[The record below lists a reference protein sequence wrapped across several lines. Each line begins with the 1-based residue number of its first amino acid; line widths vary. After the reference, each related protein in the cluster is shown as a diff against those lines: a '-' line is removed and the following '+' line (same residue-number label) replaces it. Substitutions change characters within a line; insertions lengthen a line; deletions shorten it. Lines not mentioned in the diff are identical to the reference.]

1 MGATQGLTDRRVP
14 VVRNHCQLQLPL
26 CAILKSSKNWGFSLM
41 SNPLVAVVGR
51 PNVGKSTLFNRLV
64 GKRLAIVED
73 TPGVTRDRLYA
84 PVVWK
89 GRTFTV
95 IDTGGIILN
104 ETDPLTV
111 QVRSQAEIAMDE
123 ADAILFVCDAADGI
137 TSTDQELADALRSAK
152 APVFLVVNKADNT
165 KQAQEAVEFYGLGIG
180 TVYSVSAVHGHGLAD
195 LLDDVVEQMP
205 RTVAADEDEETVRLA
220 VIGRPNVGK
229 SSLVNAILGEERV
242 IVSPIPGTT
251 RDAIDTPVE
260 RDGQKILLIDTAGI
274 RRAGKIQRSIEYYTV
289 LRAKTAIDRCH
300 VAVIVIDAFDGLT
313 DGDKRVAGFAHE
325 AGRACVIV
333 VNKWDLLE
341 PQVAQGKKATRPPM
355 LEFTE
360 MLRKQ
365 MPFLSYAPV
374 VFSSAAYRFSVS
386 EVLDTSLAAAAN
398 HAHRIPTGELNRL
411 MRDAVEAHPRILRG
425 KELKVYYATMP
436 RVQPPTVLLFVND
449 PGLLHFSYLR
459 YLENRL
465 RETYRLEG
473 TPIVI
478 RTRKAEN
485 VERTAA

>member
-1 MGATQGLTDRRVP
+1 
-14 VVRNHCQLQLPL
+14 
-26 CAILKSSKNWGFSLM
+26 M

-51 PNVGKSTLFNRLV
+51 PNVGKSTIFNRLV
-64 GKRLAIVED
+64 GKRIAIVQD

-84 PVVWK
+84 PVDWK

-104 ETDPLTV
+104 EDDPLTV
-111 QVRSQAEIAMDE
+111 QVRAQAEIAMDE
-123 ADAILFVCDAADGI
+123 ADAILFVTDAADGL
-137 TSTDQELADALRSAK
+137 TGTDQELADLLRGSK
-152 APVFLVVNKADNT
+152 APVFLVVNKADNAR
-165 KQAQEAVEFYGLGIG
+165 QAQDAVEFYALGLGE
-180 TVYSVSAVHGHGLAD
+180 VHSVSAVHGHGMAD
-195 LLDDVVEQMP
+195 LLDDVVNVLP
-205 RTVAADEDEETVRLA
+205 PDALADEDEEAVHLA

-229 SSLVNAILGEERV
+229 SSLINAILGEERV

-260 RDGQKILLIDTAGI
+260 RDGRKILLIDTAGI

-300 VAVIVIDAFDGLT
+300 VAAIVMDAADGIT

-333 VNKWDLLE
+333 VNKWDLVE
-341 PQVAQGKKATRPPM
+341 PQVAKGKKATRECM
-355 LEFTE
+355 IEFTE

-365 MPFLSYAPV
+365 MPFLSYAPI
-374 VFSSAAYRFSVS
+374 VFSAAAHKFSVS
-386 EVLDTSLAAAAN
+386 EVLDTALAAAQN

-411 MRDAVEAHPRILRG
+411 MRDATESHPRMERG
-425 KELKVYYATMP
+425 KQLKVYYSTMP

-449 PGLLHFSYLR
+449 TELLHFSYLR

-465 RETYRLEG
+465 RKTYPLEG

-478 RTRKAEN
+478 RARKAQN
-485 VERTAA
+485 IERSAA